1 VLGAFSLGLAL
12 LFLWSLLSGHAS
24 PLLLGLGVFSAFSVV
39 LITRRMD
46 AIAPEDHPIHLSWK
60 AIPYWAWLLVE
71 IFKANIDV
79 ARAIVRPRM
88 PIRPTVLRVK
98 ASQKRDLGRVV
109 YANSITLTPGTVT
122 LAADGETFEVHALT
136 PGAAEGLLSGD
147 MDRRVTAMESLS
159 DEPMETA

>member
-1 VLGAFSLGLAL
+1 MLGAFSLGLVL
-12 LFLWSLLSGHAS
+12 MILWSLLSGHAS
-24 PLLLGLGVFSAFSVV
+24 PLLLGLGVLSAIFVV
-39 LITRRMD
+39 LIIRRMD
-46 AIAPEDHPIHLSWK
+46 AIDPEGHPLNVSWK
-60 AIPYWAWLLVE
+60 VIPYWAWLLVE

-88 PIRPTVLRVK
+88 AIRPTVLRVK
-98 ASQKRDLGRVV
+98 ASQKSDLGRVV

-147 MDRRVTAMESLS
+147 MDRRVSAVEGLS
-159 DEPMETA
+159 DEPKETA